1 MALKKTRGIVLHQ
14 IKYGETSIIATIYT
28 EEMGRQA
35 YIIKG
40 SRSKKSRQ
48 KANMFQALYLLDME
62 VYYRESR
69 NLQGIKEVKHII
81 PFSDIPY
88 NMVKSSICLFLA
100 EVLYRTL
107 KEEESNPTLFEFLIN
122 TIKLLDTET
131 KGIENFHL
139 IFLIKFSKFL
149 GFMPSDNITD
159 SEQIFDML
167 AGRFVI
173 IRPTHQHYMDKEES
187 LLFSKLQ
194 TSGFEQLPQIRITK
208 EERSK
213 MLNKLLEFYYLHN
226 DKMGKVKSVEVLS
239 EVFRE

>member
-40 SRSKKSRQ
+40 SRSKKARQ

-69 NLQGIKEVKHII
+69 NLQGIKEVKHIL

-88 NMVKSSICLFLA
+88 NMAKSSICLFLA

-107 KEEESNPTLFEFLIN
+107 REEEPNSELFEFLIN

-131 KGIENFHL
+131 KGVENFHL

-149 GFMPSDNITD
+149 GFMPSDNISN

-173 IRPTHQHYMDKEES
+173 IRPTHQHYMDKDDS

-194 TSGFEQLPQIRITK
+194 STGFEQLPQIGITS
-208 EERSK
+208 EQRSS

-226 DKMGKVKSVEVLS
+226 EKMGEIKSVDVLR
-239 EVFRE
+239 EVFK